1 MWEARSIGQANATAL
16 AQTAPTVRVASTPG
30 SGSAYARVDVKLWD
44 SEANASQVMLQ
55 YQNPPNSGSWLN
67 ATLLSID
74 GACFTAAGSAT
85 PQGATHQLVRN
96 AVQDLGATFHASVL
110 LRARAADFASVG
122 AWSEPLYYPV
132 DVTGD
137 ADGDGIPDGWEIANA
152 PDPNS
157 NDANADPDGDGASN
171 VMEFSAGTN
180 PHDPSS
186 VFRVTGMTRNGS
198 NLTLTWASVS
208 GKTYVVQSAAMPGV
222 RGPTCPEQL

>member
-1 MWEARSIGQANATAL
+1 MASPTA
-16 AQTAPTVRVASTPG
+16 G
-30 SGSAYARVDVKLWD
+30 K
-44 SEANASQVMLQ
+44 
-55 YQNPPNSGSWLN
+55 
-67 ATLLSID
+67 
-74 GACFTAAGSAT
+74 
-85 PQGATHQLVRN
+85 
-96 AVQDLGATFHASVL
+96 
-110 LRARAADFASVG
+110 
-122 AWSEPLYYPV
+122 
-132 DVTGD
+132 
-137 ADGDGIPDGWEIANA
+137 IANA

-186 VFRVTGMTRNGS
+186 GFRVTGMTRNGS